1 MPVPIGR
8 ENMSSQLSETQSMER
23 IYIKPT
29 DRVFVLTGAGMS
41 AESGI
46 PTFRDTNGL
55 WRNYRVEEVASP
67 DAWRRD
73 PQLVW
78 DFYSMRRTVA
88 ATAQPNPGHRALASP
103 GTHSGLSS
111 LSLHAERRQFA
122 RAGRLSSAPH
132 ARRVVQEPVR
142 ALSSALRRHEYLSR
156 DPALHVWRKDPSAHL
171 LVRRNAVWDGS
182 CPAHSGSLHGLHCNR
197 DFRDGRA
204 CGELRWTDQSPH
216 VLRRPGGAAQPRV
229 FRRDVHRQSRR
240 LAAYAVRRRC
250 RVAHLFQT
258 SSERRSPDA
267 ADQQS
272 ISTSATDFIV

>member
-1 MPVPIGR
+1 MPVPMGARI
-8 ENMSSQLSETQSMER
+8 SSQLSETESMGR

-67 DAWRRD
+67 DAWQRD

-88 ATAQPNPGHRALASP
+88 ATASPTRGIERWQPWNALWALVSF
-103 GTHSGLSS
+103 S
-111 LSLHAERRQFA
+111 
-122 RAGRLSSAPH
+122 
-132 ARRVVQEPVR
+132 ARRT
-142 ALSSALRRHEYLSR
+142 STICTSR
-156 DPALHVWRKDPSAHL
+156 P
-171 LVRRNAVWDGS
+171 GS
-182 CPAHSGSLHGLHCNR
+182 CPLHMHGELFKSRCERCRVPFEDTNIYHESRFARVAERSVRTFAGSAKRRLGWIVSCDSGSLHGLHCNR
-197 DFRDGRA
+197 DFRGGRA
-204 CGELRWTDQSPH
+204 CGEFRRTDQSPD
-216 VLRRPGGAAQPRV
+216 VLRRPGRAAQPRV